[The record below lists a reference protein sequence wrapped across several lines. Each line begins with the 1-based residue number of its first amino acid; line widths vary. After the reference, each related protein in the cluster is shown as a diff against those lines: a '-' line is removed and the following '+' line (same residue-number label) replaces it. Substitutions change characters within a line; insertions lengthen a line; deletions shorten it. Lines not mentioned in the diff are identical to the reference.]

1 MSLPP
6 TPDSII
12 RSRTVLAKDIL
23 DGRVDLRPYP
33 FRYLAV
39 MVNRGIGAE
48 QVTYVLAAVDVL
60 SERGWDLVSVSEFA
74 ASRIVYAFM
83 RRR

>member
-1 MSLPP
+1 MSLSP
-6 TPDSII
+6 TPESII

-23 DGRVDLRPYP
+23 DGRVDLRSYP

-39 MVNRGIGAE
+39 MVNRGVGAE

-60 SERGWDLVSVSEFA
+60 SERGWDLVTVSEFT
-74 ASRIVYAFM
+74 ASRVVFAFV

>member
-1 MSLPP
+1 MSPP
-6 TPDSII
+6 TPEAIS

-39 MVNRGIGAE
+39 VANRGLGVE
-48 QVTYVLAAVDVL
+48 QVTYVLAAVEAL
-60 SERGWDLVSVSEFA
+60 SHNGWELVTVSELA
-74 ASRIVYAFM
+74 ASRIVCAFV